1 MAADLRIWLLGEFR
15 VAVDSRPVP
24 DASWRRNKA
33 KALVKL
39 LALAPRHRLH
49 REQLMDALWPELAP
63 DAAAANLRKAVHFA
77 RQSLTPGHLALR
89 DELLRLEAPRLW
101 VDVEA
106 FEAAADAGDLTA
118 AIRLYTGELLPEDR
132 FEPWTEERRERL
144 RATFARLLQA
154 QAAELE
160 AAGDLRGAALVGE
173 RLAAADPLNEQA
185 VVALMRVYALAG
197 QRHLALG
204 WFRQLEARLAEELGV
219 APGTEARRLREEVA
233 AGRFPPAAPAPGAPA
248 PPEVAAAPEE
258 RKLVTA
264 VLLDAV
270 PAPAA
275 ADPERARLQLDRWAG
290 LVGELLRSWGG
301 TAERLVGGQVLAVFG
316 IPRVREDDAAR
327 ALRAALE
334 ILERSPLPVR
344 IGVGTGEV
352 IAPAGPRTSPREI
365 AGEALD
371 HAARLR
377 EAAAPGTAV
386 AAERT
391 CRAAGGVRS
400 GEPLQIPTA
409 GGPELRARRVLGLQD
424 AGAPEAPRLQGP
436 MVGRDAELAVLLGL
450 FEEVVASGLPR
461 LLVVLGPAG
470 VGKSRMSGEAVA
482 AMVARHP
489 GTVVLQG
496 RCPPAGR
503 DRTYAPLGEI
513 LRQACGI
520 SLDDPAPAMRARLW
534 ERLRAILGHPEGS
547 GEPQGSAPVG
557 REEAPAELDATV
569 FALAATAGIDLPGS
583 PLGRL
588 EPKAVADELA
598 RAWPRFAGACAAGG
612 PAVLV
617 VEDLHW
623 AGDQL
628 LDMLELMVAR
638 AAGPLLVVATARPEL
653 AEEHPGFGAG
663 VEGHASVSL
672 RPLGEEHSR
681 TLLERLAPAGR
692 LPAALREEVVRRA
705 EGNPF
710 FLEELVL
717 HLAGGAR
724 WALPDTLHALL
735 AARIDTLSAAEK
747 QVLQQAA
754 VVGRV
759 FWEGPVEHAVG
770 GAPVAAHLRGLERRG
785 FVLRRPAATL
795 LGQAEFSFRHA
806 LIHDVA
812 YASIPRSRRALAH
825 AAVGEWLEELLDA
838 RRDEF
843 AELLAYHFGR
853 AAAGEDAELA
863 WEQPAARERVRARAF
878 GYLLRSGVA
887 ARRRFAVAAAVDLHE
902 QALALAGGQG
912 ERLLA
917 LEELGDDHDS
927 VYHGDAAFDRYRQ
940 ALALAGGDRP
950 GRADRARLCRKIA
963 MLMVATPGA
972 FSANPG
978 PRSAERY
985 VADGLAAADDEVARA
1000 WLLVARGMSAQ
1011 LWRGSEPFGQGAHGD
1026 PVPIERRLADVRQAL
1041 AVAERAGQA
1050 DLLAQADS
1058 ALGVLDGIAGRY
1070 GEVLARSRRKLV
1082 GLTQA
1087 GSRIEQADLLRKA
1100 AVAATTIAADFAE
1113 GEEQARRAHA
1123 LSAGANP
1130 HQRMHAIWP
1139 LLAALYHLGRWHE
1152 LPPLVEEHAAAFRE
1166 NPAVECQFV
1175 RDGPVIG
1182 ATVLA
1187 HQGELRRAAAL
1198 AALVGDPMAEP
1209 ETASAWQALFAVA
1222 SGDPATARQISTEK
1236 ATEGRLYGPQHALS
1250 LLEALLALGDWPAVA
1265 EFLPTARDNVAGNAL
1280 LEPFCDRAEGL
1291 VHANAGRRPAAR
1303 TALRRALARFEE
1315 LEVPYEAARTGER
1328 LAALEPAPAA
1338 RSLLEA
1344 ALATYQRLGAGPR
1357 LEAVRSRLAALG

>member
-1 MAADLRIWLLGEFR
+1 MAAELRIWLLGEFR
-15 VAVDSRPVP
+15 VEVDSRPVP
-24 DASWRRNKA
+24 DGSWRRNKA
-33 KALVKL
+33 KAVVKL

-49 REQLMDALWPELAP
+49 REQLMDLLWPELAP

-77 RQSLTPGHLALR
+77 RQSLAPEHLALR
-89 DELLRLEAPRLW
+89 DELLRLQAPRLW
-101 VDVEA
+101 VDVDA
-106 FEAAADAGDLTA
+106 FEAAADARDLTA
-118 AIRLYTGELLPEDR
+118 AIELYAGDLLLEDR

-144 RATFARLLQA
+144 RSRFARLLQERA
-154 QAAELE
+154 VELE
-160 AAGDLRGAALVGE
+160 AAGDLRGATVVGE

-204 WFRQLEARLAEELGV
+204 WFRQLEARLAGELGV
-219 APGTEARRLREEVA
+219 APGTEARRLQEEVA
-233 AGRFPPAAPAPGAPA
+233 SGRFPPAPEPAAPAAT
-248 PPEVAAAPEE
+248 PPAAAPEE

-264 VLLDAV
+264 MLLDAV
-270 PAPAA
+270 PSPPA
-275 ADPERARLQLDRWAG
+275 ADPERARLELERWAG
-290 LVGELLRSWGG
+290 LVDELLRSWGG

-334 ILERSPLPVR
+334 VIERSPLPVR

-352 IAPAGPRTSPREI
+352 IAPAGPQTSPREI

-371 HAARLR
+371 DAARLR

-400 GEPLQIPTA
+400 GEPLRIPTS

-424 AGAPEAPRLQGP
+424 AGASEAPRLQGP
-436 MVGRDAELAVLLGL
+436 MIGRDAELGVLLGL

-461 LLVVLGPAG
+461 LLTVLGPAG
-470 VGKSRMSGEAVA
+470 VGKTRISSEAVA
-482 AMVARHP
+482 AMVTRHP
-489 GTVVLQG
+489 GTAVLQG

-503 DRTYAPLGEI
+503 DVSYSPLGEI

-520 SLDDPAPAMRARLW
+520 SLADPAAAVRARLW
-534 ERLRAILGHPEGS
+534 DRFRAILG
-547 GEPQGSAPVG
+547 Q
-557 REEAPAELDATV
+557 APASADLDATV

-588 EPKAVADELA
+588 EPRAVADELA
-598 RAWPRFAGACAAGG
+598 RAWPRFASACAAGG
-612 PAVLV
+612 PAVFV

-623 AGDQL
+623 AGGQL

-638 AAGPLLVVATARPEL
+638 SAGPLLVVATARPEL
-653 AEEHPGFGAG
+653 AEQHPGFGAG

-717 HLAGGAR
+717 HLAGGGGG
-724 WALPDTLHALL
+724 ALPDTLHALL
-735 AARIDTLSAAEK
+735 AARIDTLSQAEK

-759 FWEGPVEHAVG
+759 FWEGPVEHALG
-770 GAPVAAHLRGLERRG
+770 GAPVAAHLHGLERRG
-785 FVLRRPAATL
+785 FILRRPTATL
-795 LGQAEFSFRHA
+795 LGQTEFSFRHA

-812 YASIPRSRRALAH
+812 YASIPRTRRALAH
-825 AAVGEWLEELLDA
+825 AEVGEWLEQLLDA

-853 AAAGEDAELA
+853 AAAGEGAELA
-863 WEQPAARERVRARAF
+863 WEQPEARERVRARAF
-878 GYLLRSGVA
+878 AYLLQSGVG

-902 QALALAGGQG
+902 QALALAGGRR

-917 LEELGDDHDS
+917 LEQLGDDHDS
-927 VYHGDAAFDRYRQ
+927 VYHGDAAFDCYRQ
-940 ALALAGGDRP
+940 ALALAGGDPP
-950 GRADRARLCRKIA
+950 GRAERARLCRKIA

-972 FSANPG
+972 FRANPG
-978 PRSAERY
+978 PETAERY

-1011 LWRGSEPFGQGAHGD
+1011 LWRGSEPFGQGARGD

-1041 AVAERAGQA
+1041 AIAQSAGQA
-1050 DLLAQADS
+1050 DLLAEADA

-1070 GEVLARSRRKLV
+1070 GEVLARSRRKLE
-1082 GLTQA
+1082 GLARA
-1087 GSRIEQADLLRKA
+1087 GSKLEQADLLRKA
-1100 AVAATTIAADFAE
+1100 AVAAITIGGGFAE
-1113 GEEQARRAHA
+1113 GAELARRAHA
-1123 LSAGANP
+1123 LSTSADP
-1130 HQRMHAIWP
+1130 HQRMHATWP
-1139 LLAALYHLGRWHE
+1139 LLAALYHLGRWDE
-1152 LPPLVEEHAAAFRE
+1152 LPPLVEEHAAAFRQ

-1187 HQGELRRAAAL
+1187 HLGELERAAAL
-1198 AALVGDPMAEP
+1198 AAMVGDPMAEP
-1209 ETASAWQALFAVA
+1209 ETASAWQARFAVA
-1222 SGDPATARQISTEK
+1222 CGDPATGRQISTEK
-1236 ATEGRLYGPQHALS
+1236 AFEGRLYGPQHALS
-1250 LLEALLALGDWPAVA
+1250 LLEALLALEDWPAVA
-1265 EFLPTARDNVAGNAL
+1265 EFLPAARQNLDGNAL
-1280 LEPFCDRAEGL
+1280 LGPFCDRAEGL
-1291 VHANAGRRPAAR
+1291 LHARAGRRPAAR
-1303 TALRRALARFEE
+1303 RALRRALARFEQ
-1315 LEVPYEAARTGER
+1315 LEVPFEAARTREG
-1328 LAALEPAPAA
+1328 LAAVEPAPAA

-1344 ALATYQRLGAGPR
+1344 AMATYQRLGAGPC
-1357 LEAVRSRLAALG
+1357 LLAVRSRLTALA